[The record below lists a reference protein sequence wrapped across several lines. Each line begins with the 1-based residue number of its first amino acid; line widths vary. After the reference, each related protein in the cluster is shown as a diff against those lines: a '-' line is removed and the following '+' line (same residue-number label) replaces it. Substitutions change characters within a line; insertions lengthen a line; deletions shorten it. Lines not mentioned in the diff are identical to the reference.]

1 MAMAKIV
8 LGIATSHGPLLSTP
22 PDMWHLRAADDR
34 KMKHPFRGGTYSFEE
49 LVAQRAG
56 EALEFKASLDERRR
70 RHAACQS
77 AIATLAR
84 KWDEVKPDVAVIFG
98 NDQMEIF
105 TDQNIPT
112 FLVYYGETIE
122 NAPFSEEQR
131 KRLPPGIIIAE
142 PSHHPDAPQVYPGL
156 PDLGLHIINE
166 LMKNEFDIATA
177 KHLPKRDNH
186 TAIPHAFGFVYR
198 KIMSDRVVPN
208 VPVFLNTF
216 YPPNQPAT
224 HRCLEMGKIVAQA
237 IESWASDARV
247 AVFASGGLSHFVV
260 DEELDMTLIEGM
272 RNHDEKALVNIP
284 ADRFRSGSSEMKNW
298 IPVAGIMMNRGMKM
312 NLVDYVPCY
321 RSEAGTGNAMAF
333 VYWQ

>member
-1 MAMAKIV
+1 MAKIV

-34 KMKHPFRGGTYSFEE
+34 KSTHPFRGGTYSFDE
-49 LVAQRAG
+49 LVKMRAG
-56 EALEFKASLDERRR
+56 ENLEFKASLDERKRR
-70 RHAACQS
+70 YAACQA
-77 AIATLAR
+77 AIATLAK
-84 KWDEVKPDVAVIFG
+84 KWDEVKPDVAVIVG

-131 KRLPPGIIIAE
+131 KRMPPGILIAE
-142 PSHHPDAPQVYPGL
+142 KSHHPETPQVYPGL
-156 PDLGLHIINE
+156 PDLGQHIIAN
-166 LMKNEFDIATA
+166 LMQNEFDVATA
-177 KHLPKRDNH
+177 KHLPKGGNN
-186 TAIPHAFGFVYR
+186 TGIPHAFGFVYR
-198 KIMSDRVVPN
+198 KIMSDKVVPN
-208 VPVFLNTF
+208 VPVFVNTF
-216 YPPNQPAT
+216 YPPNQPST
-224 HRCLEMGKIVAQA
+224 HRCLEMGKIVARA
-237 IESWASDARV
+237 IESWKSDARV

-260 DEELDMTLIEGM
+260 DEELDMALIDGM
-272 RNHDEKALVNIP
+272 KNNDEKALVNIP

>member
-1 MAMAKIV
+1 MAKIV
-8 LGIATSHGPLLSTP
+8 LGVATSHGPLLSTP

-34 KMKHPFRGGTYSFEE
+34 KMKHPFRGGTYSFDELVTKRVGEE
-49 LVAQRAG
+49 LA
-56 EALEFKASLDERRR
+56 FKASLDERRR
-70 RHAACQS
+70 RHAACQA

-112 FLVYYGETIE
+112 FLVYYGETIK

-131 KRLPPGIIIAE
+131 QHLPPGILIAE
-142 PSHHPDAPQVYPGL
+142 PSHHPDTPQVYPGL

-166 LMKNEFDIATA
+166 LMENEFDVATA
-177 KHLPKRDNH
+177 KHLPKDDNQG
-186 TAIPHAFGFVYR
+186 AIPHAFGFVYR

-216 YPPNQPAT
+216 YPPNQPTT
-224 HRCLEMGKIVAQA
+224 HRCLKMGKIVARA
-237 IESWASDARV
+237 IESWPSDARV

-260 DEELDMTLIEGM
+260 DEELDMALIEGM
-272 RNHDEKALVNIP
+272 RNNDEKALISIP

-333 VYWQ
+333 VFWR